1 MGKYP
6 FIQQIIIVPS
16 IVLNSGVVP
25 ESTDNC
31 IGRQEDKLHPWQCE
45 PQKQKYKE
53 RDTGAYF
60 RNIN

>member
-31 IGRQEDKLHPWQCE
+31 IGRQEDKLHP
-45 PQKQKYKE
+45 
-53 RDTGAYF
+53 
-60 RNIN
+60 